1 MIIDGVFW
9 LAEQGLAFKRVLL
22 VVIPLF
28 VFFNV
33 TILEFYRKDKGEIMK
48 RKTFCK
54 ALKVT
59 IHKVSKTLSGG
70 IAGSALLAKA
80 YHQNYHFVG

>member
-1 MIIDGVFW
+1 LIIDGVFW

-54 ALKVT
+54 AFRAT
-59 IHKVSKTLSGG
+59 IHKVSKMLSGG
-70 IAGSALLAKA
+70 MAGSALLAKA
-80 YHQNYHFVG
+80 YH